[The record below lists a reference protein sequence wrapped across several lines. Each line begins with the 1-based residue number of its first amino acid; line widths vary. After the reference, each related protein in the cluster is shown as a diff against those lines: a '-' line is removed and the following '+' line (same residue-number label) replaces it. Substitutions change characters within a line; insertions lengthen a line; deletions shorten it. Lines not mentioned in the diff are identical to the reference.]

1 MSTDQNAKAIDTV
14 DESVAAGDTASKS
27 KTELR
32 AEATRAR
39 VELAQT
45 LDAIEYKLNLPRQM
59 RVRSRLF
66 KVRLREFGDKFP
78 IALAGIVLG
87 GVSATVGAVWLGVK
101 AVQRR

>member
-45 LDAIEYKLNLPRQM
+45 LDAIEYKLNVPRQM
-59 RVRSRLF
+59 RVRSRLIR
-66 KVRLREFGDKFP
+66 VRLREFGDRNP

-87 GVSATVGAVWLGVK
+87 GVAATVGAVWLGVK
-101 AVQRR
+101 AVQHR

>member
-1 MSTDQNAKAIDTV
+1 M
-14 DESVAAGDTASKS
+14 DESVATVDTAPKS

-66 KVRLREFGDKFP
+66 KVRLREFGDKNP
-78 IALAGIVLG
+78 VALAGIVLG